1 MYFCTRKKKRD
12 PKQPIKKSD
21 SLEAGRQGKS
31 AIESLQASLEKN
43 QDQQKAFCNPTFS
56 IIQTGS
62 STPKTTSGSF
72 LFNVYAPTS
81 PYLEPAKLARTDN
94 R

>member
-21 SLEAGRQGKS
+21 SLEARRQGKS

-43 QDQQKAFCNPTFS
+43 QDQQKHFVTL
-56 IIQTGS
+56 
-62 STPKTTSGSF
+62 
-72 LFNVYAPTS
+72 LFP
-81 PYLEPAKLARTDN
+81 
-94 R
+94 